1 MMEEETNIDDVIL
14 NLKMISKIKQ
24 NDKMIVVNGIIS
36 VDVRV
41 LQPVRRWYTSDN
53 REDTIGFIS
62 NVINHALR
70 IANEKSN
77 SNNVYDK
84 DSIKNELLSTIQGL
98 DHLSATYKIDNLMVA
113 KIDLLKEKINKVCHV
128 CTLP

>member
-1 MMEEETNIDDVIL
+1 MMEEELNTDDVIL

-24 NDKMIVVNGIIS
+24 NDKMIVINGIIN
-36 VDVRV
+36 VDIRV
-41 LQPVRRWYTSDN
+41 VQPVRRWYTSDN

-70 IANEKSN
+70 IATEKSN

-113 KIDLLKEKINKVCHV
+113 KIDILKEKINKVCHV
-128 CTLP
+128 ST